1 MVPQANIETCTGH
14 APYRIL
20 IIEDNPIFM
29 VQIVEAASKIT
40 KSEDILSVSSGA
52 EYNKIIY
59 PLSKTI
65 DIALV
70 DLGLP
75 DISGID
81 IIKDL
86 KSRSPDTIILVISVI
101 AKQESVIEAIRA
113 GARGYILKGE
123 SQTVIRKAILDVMEG
138 NYPISPA
145 IARYLFSL
153 AEATKPLSSP
163 PIELTNREKE
173 TLNHIASGLTYAETA
188 QAMKVSLSTI
198 QTNIRRL
205 YKKLGASSQ
214 VQAVN
219 RARSYGL
226 IHSERQ

>member
-1 MVPQANIETCTGH
+1 MVPQANIETNTGD

-20 IIEDNPIFM
+20 IIEDNPVFM

-52 EYNKIIY
+52 EYNKIIHS
-59 PLSKTI
+59 LSKTI

-101 AKQESVIEAIRA
+101 AKQESVIDAIRA

-123 SQTVIRKAILDVMEG
+123 NQTTIKKAILDVIAG

-153 AEATKPLSSP
+153 AEATKPLTSP
-163 PIELTNREKE
+163 PIELTKREKE
-173 TLNHIASGLTYAETA
+173 TLNYISSGLSYAETA

-219 RARSYGL
+219 KARSFGL
-226 IHSERQ
+226 IYSGD